1 MRNLRDIPE
10 VDRDGTYRPSDQSL
24 SKTSAMVSVA
34 YRKWCERRAL
44 APTSGEFEKKRFR
57 NNLKKIDDATEQ
69 KRAGRKRR

>member
-10 VDRDGTYRPSDQSL
+10 VDQDGTYRPSDKSL
-24 SKTSAMVSVA
+24 SKTSAMVAVA

-57 NNLKKIDDATEQ
+57 NNLKKVNGETEQ